1 MKRALKYKCAKCHKL
16 HSRAHTLCAR
26 CAKPAHAADVI
37 AEELAIGAIRNAQSF
52 LASLFVG
59 RGEYEKAGAPTI
71 YGALA
76 AAQLLESKHIK
87 STRRAIIYAVSHDN
101 VATMLTY
108 ELINKL
114 IAAAKGSLK

>member
-1 MKRALKYKCAKCHKL
+1 MKRASYKCARCHKQ

-37 AEELAIGAIRNAQSF
+37 AEEKMIEAIRHAQSYV
-52 LASLFVG
+52 ASLFVG

-87 STRRAIIYAVSHDN
+87 STRRAIIYAVGHDN
-101 VATMLTY
+101 AATMLTY
-108 ELINKL
+108 ELIDHL
-114 IAAAKGSLK
+114 ISIAKANQ